1 MGTNQCMET
10 KRRHMCVQAAT
21 GLPEMAAETA
31 QDMALLC

>member
-10 KRRHMCVQAAT
+10 KSRRMCVQAAT
-21 GLPEMAAETA
+21 GLPEMAGEAA